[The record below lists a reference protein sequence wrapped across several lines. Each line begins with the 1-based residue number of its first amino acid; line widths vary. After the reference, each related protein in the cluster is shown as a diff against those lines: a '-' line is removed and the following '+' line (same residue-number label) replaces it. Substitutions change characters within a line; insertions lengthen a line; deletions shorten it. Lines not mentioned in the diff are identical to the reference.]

1 MNTEIINFL
10 RNVSD
15 ESIIAAKENINTAL
29 AHKMSEAIGK
39 RETEIKDS
47 LYNGENKEE

>member
-1 MNTEIINFL
+1 MNNSIIDFL

-15 ESIIAAKENINTAL
+15 ENIISAKENIKSAL
-29 AHKMSEAIGK
+29 AQKVGAALEK

-47 LYNGENKEE
+47 LYNPKKEE